1 MKHPKYAEVLIVA
14 IINEGSFN
22 WYILDSDICNLDLN
36 ILDDAYR
43 KKGYYDDVIDESYRF
58 GIRVVD
64 EKTKDKFLENIKP
77 FLISTSGLKK
87 MMSEEKD
94 PEELYYAYRPS
105 ILIDF
110 DKKCLLSYYPEYW
123 SYEDFVPDGWT
134 GKYQFFED
142 IIPEKFRF
150 WE

>member
-1 MKHPKYAEVLIVA
+1 MNIKPKYAEELIVA
-14 IINEGSFN
+14 IINEGNFN
-22 WYILDSDICNLDLN
+22 WYILHDYICTLDYN
-36 ILDDAYR
+36 ILEDAYR
-43 KKGYYDDVIDESYRF
+43 KKRYNFVIDESDRF

-64 EKTKDKFLENIKP
+64 EKTKDEFLKNIKP
-77 FLISTSGLKK
+77 SLISTSKLRS

-94 PEELYYAYRPS
+94 PDKLLGYHPS

-123 SYEDFVPDGWT
+123 SYEDFVPNGWT
-134 GKYQFFED
+134 GKYQFIDD